1 MSSQMKVRLYAT
13 CELRVHVDTEI
24 DLVEFAEWYEESGA
38 VFSRED
44 IDAKA
49 IVEFIKASPDDEYEV
64 SAQFPAASANQHEV
78 MSFDIDEAE
87 VLPEGGR

>member
-24 DLVEFAEWYEESGA
+24 DL
-38 VFSRED
+38 
-44 IDAKA
+44 
-49 IVEFIKASPDDEYEV
+49 VEFIKASPDDEYEV